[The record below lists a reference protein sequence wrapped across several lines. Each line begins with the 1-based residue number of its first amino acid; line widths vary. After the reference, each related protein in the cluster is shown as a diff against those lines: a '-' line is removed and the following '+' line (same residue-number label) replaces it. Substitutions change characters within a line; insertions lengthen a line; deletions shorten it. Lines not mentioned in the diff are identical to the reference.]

1 MERYCASVNGRAP
14 RRLLEAAAAVADG
27 VEELAQA
34 LLVAYAGLLGLC
46 STLSVSVQPAPWPWL
61 KLLSPSQRQ
70 QMPTKYSI
78 LCLCSAPTTWWT

>member
-1 MERYCASVNGRAP
+1 MNLRCRREPAP
-14 RRLLEAAAAVADG
+14 GSGGEIRAAAAPSAISKVR
-27 VEELAQA
+27 EA